1 LKIIH
6 RDVKPS
12 NFMFRPSLSS
22 IVFLF
27 FDLFT
32 LKTEQYGRYNFDTE
46 GGVFRLI
53 DFGLAEKEQSKLEH
67 RHELA
72 NDGPTVKR
80 RQVGYVANR
89 GGTKGFR
96 APEVLLKV
104 VHQTTAIDIWSC
116 GIIFL
121 SMLCCRY
128 PVLSPSDDDVALL
141 EIIAGI
147 YINILYFINVLIIQF
162 LQLWVTR
169 RFTKS
174 LSHLVDA

>member
-1 LKIIH
+1 M
-6 RDVKPS
+6 S
-12 NFMFRPSLSS
+12 RPSLPS

-32 LKTEQYGRYNFDTE
+32 LKTEQYCRYNFDTE

-72 NDGPTVKR
+72 NNRPR
-80 RQVGYVANR
+80 HVGYAANR

-104 VHQTTAIDIWSC
+104 VHQTTAIDIWSS
-116 GIIFL
+116 GVIFL
-121 SMLCCRY
+121 SMLCCRF
-128 PVLSPSDDDVALL
+128 PVLSHSDDDVALL
-141 EIIAGI
+141 EIAAGI
-147 YINILYFINVLIIQF
+147 LI
-162 LQLWVTR
+162 
-169 RFTKS
+169 
-174 LSHLVDA
+174 